1 MEVVLFLAT
10 LIYDDAFFNQGRQC
24 LPVAGHGRALGGGHH
39 HNSPG
44 QWQLVC
50 SMATS
55 SSSLLLGK
63 EQREELVKPL
73 VESRGWNL
81 GDFYD
86 SKRDAL
92 TKEFTFK
99 DFIAAY
105 GFMTQI
111 AIKSESINHHPEWFN
126 VYNRVRLTWSTHD
139 CSGISQLDIQMAQFC
154 DLLYTATLC

>member
-1 MEVVLFLAT
+1 MSS
-10 LIYDDAFFNQGRQC
+10 I
-24 LPVAGHGRALGGGHH
+24 
-39 HNSPG
+39 
-44 QWQLVC
+44 
-50 SMATS
+50 ATS
-55 SSSLLLGK
+55 PPLLLNK

-73 VESRGWNL
+73 VENRGWNL
-81 GDFYD
+81 GDLND

-99 DFIAAY
+99 DFITAY

-139 CSGISQLDIQMAQFC
+139 CSGLSKLDIQMAQFC
-154 DLLYTATLC
+154 DLLYTITLC